1 MTDDLRECPGCGFER
16 EFERRHPRAGWCPDS
31 ADGWCPEWFCTG
43 CGTALLA
50 GVIPLGRE
58 MADAS
63 GSKPDGRL
71 DRVA

>member
-1 MTDDLRECPGCGFER
+1 MTDDLRECPGCGSER
-16 EFERRHPRAGWCPDS
+16 AFQRRHPSAGRCPDS

-50 GVIPLGRE
+50 GLIPLARQLAG
-58 MADAS
+58 AP
-63 GSKPDGRL
+63 GSRPGGRL

>member
-1 MTDDLRECPGCGFER
+1 MTDDLRECPGCSSER
-16 EFERRHPRAGWCPDS
+16 EFVRRHPESGCCPDS

-50 GVIPLGRE
+50 GVIPLDKDL
-58 MADAS
+58 AAAS
-63 GSKPDGRL
+63 GKPRAGQL

>member
-1 MTDDLRECPGCGFER
+1 MTDDLRECPGCGSER
-16 EFERRHPRAGWCPDS
+16 EFVRRHPVSGGCPDS

-50 GVIPLGRE
+50 GVVPLGGL
-58 MADAS
+58 ADTS
-63 GSKPDGRL
+63 GTHPAGRL